1 MPDSKILIL
10 GASGMLGHK
19 LFSYLSEYYDVYG
32 TCRQKNDALIN
43 LFPELTKKI
52 FWNIDIERIGAV
64 SKIIKTLNPDVVINC
79 IGIIKQK
86 PESLQPITSIYAN
99 ALFPHL
105 IAGICEEIN
114 VRMIHI
120 STDCVFDG
128 QDGNYNENS
137 IPNCIDLYG
146 RSKVLGE
153 VHYPNCLTIRTSII
167 GHELTSKS
175 GLIEWFLAQKD
186 KVQGYN
192 NHIYSGVPT
201 IELAQIIATHIIPNP
216 QLNGIYHLSSD
227 PISKYELL
235 KLVASQYGKRIIIEA
250 FEFTKCD
257 RTLDSTGF
265 RRLTGYSPSAW
276 PQLIYDMYIDYI
288 KTPYPQNE

>member
-32 TCRQKNDALIN
+32 TCRQENDALIN
-43 LFPELTKKI
+43 LFPELTKKL
-52 FWNIDIERIGAV
+52 FWNIETKKMDAITNMI
-64 SKIIKTLNPDVVINC
+64 KILNPDIIINC
-79 IGIIKQK
+79 IGLIKQK
-86 PESLQPITSIYAN
+86 PEALHPSKSIYVN
-99 ALFPHL
+99 ALFPHW
-105 IAGICEEIN
+105 IASICQKIN
-114 VRMIHI
+114 ARMIHI

-146 RSKVLGE
+146 RTKVLGE
-153 VHYPNCLTIRTSII
+153 VSYPNCLTIRTSII

-186 KVQGYN
+186 KVQGYS

-201 IELAQIIATHIIPNP
+201 IELAQIIATHIIPNS

-235 KLVASQYGKRIIIEA
+235 KLVAFQYGKKTSIEPFA
-250 FEFTKCD
+250 FTKCD
-257 RTLDSTGF
+257 RSLDSTEF
-265 RRLTGYSPSAW
+265 RRLTGYSPSTW